1 MKLSG
6 RLLDAFLALAETRRF
21 AIAAERCN
29 VSPSAFSQMIARLE
43 EQVGARL
50 FDRTTRSV
58 SLTPEGE
65 VFLEGAQRIAAEIR
79 GTVLDLRERVQ
90 RKSGRVSVA
99 APPSLSAEWL
109 PRQMARFRQNHP
121 GIDLRLWDVVA
132 DRCLE
137 MIRRG
142 DADFGLNALPG
153 PQTEFEARHL
163 FDDPFFVICPQDD
176 PIAKRRSAN
185 LCDLQGRPCIQ
196 TVRTG
201 SVWQGTQQLVHQA
214 GMQDTGL
221 EVNQLGTLG
230 GLVAHGFGI
239 ALVPKSALQ
248 LCQREGIVGI
258 PIAEPQAKRPI
269 YLIRRRD
276 RSLSVA
282 AATLWEQLSKS
293 VGKTRMANSRQSQAP
308 RF

>member
-21 AIAAERCN
+21 AVAAERCS
-29 VSPSAFSQMIARLE
+29 VSPSAFSQMIGRLE

-90 RKSGRVSVA
+90 RKTGRVSLA
-99 APPSLSAEWL
+99 APPSLAAEWL
-109 PRQMARFRQNHP
+109 PRQMALFRKSHP

-153 PQTEFEARHL
+153 PQTEFEAQHL
-163 FDDPFFVICPQDD
+163 FDDPFFVICPQGD
-176 PIAKRRSAN
+176 PIARRRSAK
-185 LCDLQGRPCIQ
+185 LSDLQGRPCIQ

-239 ALVPKSALQ
+239 ALVPRSALQ
-248 LCQREGIVGI
+248 LCQREGIVGV
-258 PIAEPQAKRPI
+258 PIAEPAATRPI

-282 AATLWEQLSKS
+282 ADTLWAQLSKS
-293 VGKTRMANSRQSQAP
+293 ASPTRSANSNRSLAH
-308 RF
+308 